1 MRGHPLL
8 LPSDFSS
15 KTKLV
20 KSRATTK
27 DNAHQNSY
35 HLNISNNM
43 LADGETVDKVE
54 IVKKAKIMAA
64 KRTPGAS

>member
-1 MRGHPLL
+1 
-8 LPSDFSS
+8 
-15 KTKLV
+15 
-20 KSRATTK
+20 
-27 DNAHQNSY
+27 
-35 HLNISNNM
+35 M